1 MGPQGGWFFH
11 KAATVAIFSFPP
23 LLVPCPVS
31 WVLSPV
37 FPISLWPGINVNES
51 HWNVN
56 MTFNAS
62 MRHALKPDCAIK
74 HRTDG
79 AIHVSIATPPISSPL
94 RSWPKKREVQRL
106 KSIGK
111 HQDSGRLGGCGN
123 GITVGVERKWVRN
136 GIANF
141 PQQANTD

>member
-1 MGPQGGWFFH
+1 
-11 KAATVAIFSFPP
+11 
-23 LLVPCPVS
+23 
-31 WVLSPV
+31 
-37 FPISLWPGINVNES
+37 
-51 HWNVN
+51 

-62 MRHALKPDCAIK
+62 MGHALKPDCAIK

-111 HQDSGRLGGCGN
+111 QQDSGGLGGYGN
-123 GITVGVERKWVRN
+123 GITVGVERKWVVCAWMAKSGPKLIKPLRAVAAN
-136 GIANF
+136 ESLANF